1 MEISQA
7 QEGRIGL
14 FASFFKGIWRD
25 RFILWSLVNKDLQL
39 KYRKSRLGVLW
50 AILMPTAL
58 SIIIGGVY
66 SIIFGSDPRE
76 FIPLI
81 FSGLNPWLFISGT
94 ADGATLAFI
103 NAEGYLKQTNVN
115 AQIFPL
121 RVVLLNFINL
131 LYALLAFLAVYLFLQ
146 PVKIGPIMLMTIP
159 GLLIM
164 FLFCW
169 GLANIAASI
178 NLNVRDYQMMQSL
191 IFQGLFY
198 ATPIIFSPSMLASR
212 GFAIVYLLNPFYYI
226 LEMVKVPL
234 QGEAIPHWNIYTVG
248 IALSVIIFCF
258 GVYLVMRNKKGIA
271 FKL

>member
-1 MEISQA
+1 M
-7 QEGRIGL
+7 
-14 FASFFKGIWRD
+14 FVKFFREIWRD

-39 KYRKSRLGVLW
+39 KYRKSKLGVLW
-50 AILMPTAL
+50 AILMPMAL

-76 FIPLI
+76 FIPMI
-81 FSGLNPWLFISGT
+81 FSGLNPWLFISGS

-146 PVKIGPIMLMTIP
+146 PGKIGPIMLMTVP

-164 FLFCW
+164 FVFCW

-178 NLNVRDYQMMQSL
+178 NLNIRDYQMMQSL

-212 GFAIVYLLNPFYYI
+212 GFAAVYMLNPFYYI
-226 LEMVKVPL
+226 LELVKVPL
-234 QGEAIPHWNIYTVG
+234 QGEVIPSGGIYVVG
-248 IALSVIIFCF
+248 IILSVIVFCI
-258 GVYLVMRNKKGIA
+258 GLRLVMGNKKGIA